1 MLKIRGGNKIN
12 EERRCLRVYGNWC
25 GKFARSKE
33 RNFDGKIGNQHFY
46 TRRRLFFFL
55 DLEEDEKEKKKGER
69 EIKQIADFGNDSID
83 FFSRMVS
90 LFFERRRGN
99 FIFDLGHCPPDQLL
113 PPPR

>member
-1 MLKIRGGNKIN
+1 M
-12 EERRCLRVYGNWC
+12 
-25 GKFARSKE
+25 
-33 RNFDGKIGNQHFY
+33 
-46 TRRRLFFFL
+46 
-55 DLEEDEKEKKKGER
+55 KKKKKRER

-113 PPPR
+113 PPPRSSRSGNDRAIFPTPATNRSNRGSPT

>member
-99 FIFDLGHCPPDQLL
+99 FIFGHCPPDQLL